1 MTKLVALTALVAAVL
16 ITAAAAAAA
25 GNQDYQHP
33 STPPAHPTEPQ
44 HPTEPV
50 HPATPPATHD
60 CTFTGAG
67 KDGHPGND
75 DCAPVTV
82 PPSVVVVPTPPVVQ
96 IVTVEK
102 IVEKLVPGP
111 ERLVTVTKIVK
122 AKPKVVTKIKRVV
135 VVKHKTT
142 TKVVFRDRIKCP
154 PFTKLVS
161 GKCMVPGK
169 G

>member
-1 MTKLVALTALVAAVL
+1 VLRITVAVVVAAVPL
-16 ITAAAAAAA
+16 TLAATAAAT
-25 GNQDYQHP
+25 NVDSLHP
-33 STPPAHPTEPQ
+33 GE

-50 HPATPPATHD
+50 HPTVPPVHPSTPTPTHD

-75 DCAPVTV
+75 DCAPVSV

-142 TKVVFRDRIKCP
+142 TKIVFRDRIKCP
-154 PFTKLVS
+154 PYTKLVS